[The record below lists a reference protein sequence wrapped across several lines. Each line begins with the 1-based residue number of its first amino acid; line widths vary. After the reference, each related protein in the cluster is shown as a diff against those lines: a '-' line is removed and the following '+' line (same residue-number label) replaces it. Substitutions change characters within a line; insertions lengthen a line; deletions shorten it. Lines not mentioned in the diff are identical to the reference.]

1 MVTSLKSLWSHVDCC
16 KFFTHLRSMSPFGDG
31 WRYGR
36 SRGSSVS
43 IVSDYGLDDRAIKNY
58 GVGVA
63 FNGIT
68 SLLNFMKS
76 ELKFRQN
83 RDFISLTFRF
93 LREVRL
99 KMSITGYCSGRPLN
113 ESHSLR
119 ILIGISTIPCARGP
133 HTTLM
138 CFVRIMYI
146 FVRFEGCHS
155 CEFEDDIVSYKLND
169 VSEVLTAA
177 IIRATDRAPLK
188 RRSTTR
194 LHDTISLKAVT
205 LTRLF

>member
-1 MVTSLKSLWSHVDCC
+1 MVTSLKSLWSHVDCW
-16 KFFTHLRSMSPFGDG
+16 KFCIHLRSMSPPFGDG

-93 LREVRL
+93 LREVRP
-99 KMSITGYCSGRPLN
+99 KMNGTGYCSGRPLN

-119 ILIGISTIPCARGP
+119 ILIGIPTLPSARGL

-138 CFVRIMYI
+138 CFVRIIYI

-155 CEFEDDIVSYKLND
+155 CEFEGD
-169 VSEVLTAA
+169 
-177 IIRATDRAPLK
+177 
-188 RRSTTR
+188 
-194 LHDTISLKAVT
+194 SL
-205 LTRLF
+205 LRYCIL